1 MVNKLSLLKLQN
13 MSTTQKIS
21 INLDNQERNQ
31 KYQCNSQNLGKD
43 GSNYTQSLID
53 DEEDEEDDAI
63 ALELDDDM
71 DEEDTSSE
79 GTEDMTVEFDEDDVD
94 EDDDFFIEKGEDMVI
109 EANETDLANTRLDD
123 EDDED
128 DL

>member
-1 MVNKLSLLKLQN
+1 
-13 MSTTQKIS
+13 MSVTQKGPV
-21 INLDNQERNQ
+21 NPDNQERDE
-31 KYQCNSQNLGKD
+31 KYQGNFQNMGKD

-71 DEEDTSSE
+71 DEEDTTE
-79 GTEDMTVEFDEDDVD
+79 GSEDMTVEFEEDDNDEDE
-94 EDDDFFIEKGEDMVI
+94 EDFIEEGEDMVI
-109 EANETDLANTRLDD
+109 EANEADLANTLLDD
-123 EDDED
+123 EDDDD